1 MLLSKLNN
9 EIIMGVL
16 DIYKNKIRGVEF
28 CKTKIFTFVTEMEC
42 ENQK

>member
-1 MLLSKLNN
+1 MILSKLNI

-28 CKTKIFTFVTEMEC
+28 CKTKKFTFVTEMEC

>member
-1 MLLSKLNN
+1 MLLSKLNI

-28 CKTKIFTFVTEMEC
+28 CKNKNIYFCNRNGM
-42 ENQK
+42 

>member
-1 MLLSKLNN
+1 
-9 EIIMGVL
+9 MGVL